1 MGIPR
6 CWNCLSFS
14 PQLLPSLLHLNT
26 VQFHTSTF
34 SFLYSKLDI
43 ILFPWENGWY
53 QVLAQEK
60 QVSLEHIVPD
70 SKEVLKYWWCIKRT
84 QHPCMLCRSAMS
96 DSLQP
101 YQAPVSIGLS
111 RQEYWSGLPFP
122 PGDLPDPRMEPTS
135 SASPALAD
143 RFFTTEPPG
152 KPKRT
157 QSESYS
163 VVFNSLRPH
172 GLYLESSR
180 SEYWSG

>member
-122 PGDLPDPRMEPTS
+122 PGDLPDPGAEPVPPT
-135 SASPALAD
+135 LQAD
-143 RFFTTEPPG
+143 SLPSKPRG
-152 KPKRT
+152 KPINIYAVGMQWIFFMLR
-157 QSESYS
+157 QSLNCDCS
-163 VVFNSLRPH
+163 F
-172 GLYLESSR
+172 
-180 SEYWSG
+180 

>member
-111 RQEYWSGLPFP
+111 RQEYCSGLLCPFQ
-122 PGDLPDPRMEPTS
+122 GIFQPR
-135 SASPALAD
+135 D
-143 RFFTTEPPG
+143 RTCVYYVSCIEGGFFTTSATQ
-152 KPKRT
+152 KPNIGHR
-157 QSESYS
+157 
-163 VVFNSLRPH
+163 
-172 GLYLESSR
+172 
-180 SEYWSG
+180 